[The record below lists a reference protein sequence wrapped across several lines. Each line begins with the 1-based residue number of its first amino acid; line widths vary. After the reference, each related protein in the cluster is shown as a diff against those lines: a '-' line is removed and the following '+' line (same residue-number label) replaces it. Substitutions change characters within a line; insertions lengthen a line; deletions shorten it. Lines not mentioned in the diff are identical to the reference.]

1 HHVQLGP
8 LLRHAEHPGHRA
20 ARRGYLQHRTV
31 PAPSRPDG
39 VHRGVLHPHR
49 RADDGRGVRLVRAGP
64 GRNQPGITPPQW
76 LGPAQPASRR
86 SVRSARR
93 GQLPDPVGQGRVAVF
108 DGRAGRQLRAPAVP
122 AGLSG
127 VSAWRHGRSLAV
139 LRAAPG
145 DGRYGIPAEP
155 HLAQITRLPQLQR
168 RRPARAAP
176 GPGRAG
182 GDRAPARRR
191 RAQHHRRPVRP
202 GVQRPRPVH
211 RAGPGQGRY
220 RRGSGHGADGSLAQE
235 RQGPVHRQ
243 RGQPVRVRRPGQ
255 CPDILRHQGR
265 DRTGHGRRQLAANRA
280 LPAQTT
286 VTVVAGG
293 TVVRVTNESWR
304 VRNNCPDRRAMPMKL
319 PEVEYEAPTTV
330 AEAVDLLAEHGDE
343 ASVLAGGQSLIP
355 LLALRLAR
363 PEVLIDINRVDELSG
378 VSAADGHVT
387 IGAMTREYVAEES
400 GTVADTLPLLA
411 AALPL
416 IGHEAIRSRGTIGG
430 SLAHADPAA
439 ELPAVARALD
449 AEFVVRGPSGTRVIP
464 AAQWFDGYLTTSR
477 RPDELLAEVRFPA
490 ARPGTGVSFEE
501 VARRHGDF
509 AIVGLAASLVLSG
522 GVISD
527 ARLAFAGVSDVPVRA
542 TAAEDLL
549 AGERP
554 SAELFDEA
562 ARRATED
569 LDPPADLHG
578 SSDSRKTVAAAVVRR
593 GLRAA
598 ADNAARGSN

>member
-1 HHVQLGP
+1 VDAELVTYRHPELHFSIDLPPEIEIGDDIPHV
-8 LLRHAEHPGHRA
+8 AVVAVE
-20 ARRGYLQHRTV
+20 
-31 PAPSRPDG
+31 
-39 VHRGVLHPHR
+39 
-49 RADDGRGVRLVRAGP
+49 RADVVPPGSFRA
-64 GRNQPGITPPQW
+64 N
-76 LGPAQPASRR
+76 LN
-86 SVRSARR
+86 V
-93 GQLPDPVGQGRVAVF
+93 VV
-108 DGRAGRQLRAPAVP
+108 
-122 AGLSG
+122 
-127 VSAWRHGRSLAV
+127 
-139 LRAAPG
+139 
-145 DGRYGIPAEP
+145 E
-155 HLAQITRLPQLQR
+155 
-168 RRPARAAP
+168 
-176 GPGRAG
+176 
-182 GDRAPARRR
+182 
-191 RAQHHRRPVRP
+191 
-202 GVQRPRPVH
+202 
-211 RAGPGQGRY
+211 
-220 RRGSGHGADGSLAQE
+220 
-235 RQGPVHRQ
+235 QGP
-243 RGQPVRVRRPGQ
+243 PGM
-255 CPDILRHQGR
+255 DLDGYVE
-265 DRTGHGRRQLAANRA
+265 AN
-280 LPAQTT
+280 
-286 VTVVAGG
+286 
-293 TVVRVTNESWR
+293 
-304 VRNNCPDRRAMPMKL
+304 
-319 PEVEYEAPTTV
+319 
-330 AEAVDLLAEHGDE
+330 
-343 ASVLAGGQSLIP
+343 
-355 LLALRLAR
+355 
-363 PEVLIDINRVDELSG
+363 
-378 VSAADGHVT
+378 GHVA

-578 SSDSRKTVAAAVVRR
+578 SSDYRKTVAAAVVRR